1 MTLFGDTNSN
11 HSPKNQDGLVLTAA
25 VHDNNNRK
33 IKQTFAQEIEE
44 KYFQIPSSQINITAP
59 EKKSSRR
66 GSLRALQVVIL
77 RVY

>member
-1 MTLFGDTNSN
+1 MTLFGDTNPN
-11 HSPKNQDGLVLTAA
+11 HSPKSQDATLQ
-25 VHDNNNRK
+25 DNNNRK